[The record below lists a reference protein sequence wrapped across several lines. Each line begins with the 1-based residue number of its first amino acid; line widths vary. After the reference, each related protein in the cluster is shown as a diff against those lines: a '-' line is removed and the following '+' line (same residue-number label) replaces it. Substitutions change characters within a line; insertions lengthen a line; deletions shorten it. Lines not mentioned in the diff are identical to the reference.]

1 MHEGLGAK
9 TFKHA
14 SLKVKYFGKPY
25 FPLQLSPEGDA
36 DIKAPWDQQEQKAE
50 REIKQ
55 NGINVHPQCC
65 KKHREICSLQLISEY
80 LKSVFQQL
88 WFIFSFLT

>member
-14 SLKVKYFGKPY
+14 SLKVKYSVKPY
-25 FPLQLSPEGDA
+25 FLIQLSPKGNA
-36 DIKAPWDQQEQKAE
+36 DIKAPRDQQEQKAE

-55 NGINVHPQCC
+55 NGINVYPQCC
-65 KKHREICSLQLISEY
+65 KKQGN
-80 LKSVFQQL
+80 V
-88 WFIFSFLT
+88 